1 MRTIVLILFGIE
13 LCAAVSAQTAVPT
26 GIIGTWKSEK
36 GLTYQFSAGGAYT
49 KSVESEAVRRTLGG
63 NKPERS
69 ENITNSGSGDTFTV
83 SGDKIEMVMWTS
95 DGRTSKATVTF
106 TMINVDTLRLKTR
119 YGLFTSTQDYK
130 RLE

>member
-1 MRTIVLILFGIE
+1 MRTSVLILFGIG
-13 LCAAVSAQTAVPT
+13 LCAAVSAQTAIPA

-36 GLTYQFSAGGAYT
+36 GLTYQFSADGTYT
-49 KSVESEAVRRTLGG
+49 MSVESDAVRRALGG
-63 NKPERS
+63 NRPEGR
-69 ENITNSGSGDTFTV
+69 ETITGSGSGGTFTV
-83 SGDKIEMVMWTS
+83 SGDKIELVMRTS
-95 DGRTSKATVTF
+95 DGRTSKAAVTF